1 MTPWGGELLEI
12 EVATFDG
19 KGEVQL
25 TGRLGDWLK
34 ESARAALSCLRMR
47 SERLGLASD
56 FYQKKDL
63 HVHYPGNPLKTDGP
77 SAGLAMACAMLS
89 ALTDRP
95 LRSDIAMTGEISLR
109 GRVLAIGGVKEKLL
123 AAHARGMKLCF
134 LPIENKANLDDL
146 PQFVLDTMEIQCV
159 SSIDEV
165 LPFIFA
171 KENATP
177 VEKTT
182 DLP

>member
-1 MTPWGGELLEI
+1 MIG
-12 EVATFDG
+12 
-19 KGEVQL
+19 
-25 TGRLGDWLK
+25 LK
-34 ESARAALSCLRMR
+34 KVRAALSCIRMR
-47 SERLGLASD
+47 KDEYELEAD

-89 ALTDRP
+89 ALTERP
-95 LRSDIAMTGEISLR
+95 LRSDVAMTGEISLR

-134 LPIENKANLDDL
+134 LPLENRSKLDDL
-146 PQFVLDTMEIQCV
+146 PNFVLESMEVRCV

-165 LPFIFA
+165 LPFVFA
-171 KENATP
+171 S
-177 VEKTT
+177 EKRSSE
-182 DLP
+182 

>member
-1 MTPWGGELLEI
+1 
-12 EVATFDG
+12 
-19 KGEVQL
+19 
-25 TGRLGDWLK
+25 LK

-47 SERLGLASD
+47 SERLGLDAD

-89 ALTDRP
+89 ALTERP

-165 LPFIFA
+165 LPFVFA
-171 KENATP
+171 EENSTP